1 MVLYNIWGEKNVA
14 IIGIDLGTTNSLV
27 SCFIN
32 GKCVIIPNALGE
44 KLTPSVVSVLENG
57 EFIVGKAAKE
67 RLVTN
72 PMYTAAA
79 FKRYMGTDKKYYLG
93 EHVLT
98 PTDLSSIVIKSL
110 KADAE
115 SYLNTEITE
124 AVISVPAYFNDKQR
138 RATKQ
143 AGEFAISST
152 VGILFSEDIIDKN
165 YYDMLLLRLKKLLTY
180 PESYFK
186 NLDWNQKL

>member
-1 MVLYNIWGEKNVA
+1 
-14 IIGIDLGTTNSLV
+14 
-27 SCFIN
+27 
-32 GKCVIIPNALGE
+32 
-44 KLTPSVVSVLENG
+44 
-57 EFIVGKAAKE
+57 
-67 RLVTN
+67 
-72 PMYTAAA
+72 
-79 FKRYMGTDKKYYLG
+79 
-93 EHVLT
+93 
-98 PTDLSSIVIKSL
+98 VIKSL